1 MTNGNDPINS
11 VVQTQIN
18 SYGDERMECT
28 DGGLTKRE
36 YFAAMAM
43 QALITKS
50 ASSLYYKDSTIE
62 AVQIADELIK
72 ALNK

>member
-1 MTNGNDPINS
+1 MTNGNEPAFSKAAFYHPEAGI
-11 VVQTQIN
+11 
-18 SYGDERMECT
+18 
-28 DGGLTKRE
+28 DGSQEGLTKRE

-50 ASSLYYKDSTIE
+50 ASSLYYKDSAIE

-72 ALNK
+72 SLNK

>member
-1 MTNGNDPINS
+1 MTNG
-11 VVQTQIN
+11 
-18 SYGDERMECT
+18 DEPMNPWAPKHPWS
-28 DGGLTKRE
+28 DLSDNGFSGLTKRE

-62 AVQIADELIK
+62 AVQIADELIN